1 MVVRVQ
7 YLLVDDIDGSPAVE
21 TLKFRVGD
29 MCYELE
35 LSEAHLREFHDSMEQ
50 WTKHAR
56 IVEEEPSTSLL
67 DEVIG
72 RRQDGPA
79 IRRWAELRG
88 IPVAARGRIPAALR
102 QQYYAERVGPTKERA

>member
-7 YLLVDDIDGSPAVE
+7 YLLVDDIDGSPAAETVE
-21 TLKFRVGD
+21 FRVGD

-35 LSEAHLREFHDSMEQ
+35 LSEAHLREFHDSMKQ

-56 IVEEEPSTSLL
+56 VVEKEPSASLM
-67 DEVIG
+67 DEVVG
-72 RRQDGPA
+72 RRHDGPA

-102 QQYYAERVGPTKERA
+102 QQYYAERVVPTMEKA